1 MAENKNS
8 KLNFRHSAK
17 STKVVP
23 LEVAENELDPT
34 ETKYH
39 DETPIYR
46 ALHSLHISMLLS
58 GLVFAKD
65 FSKRG
70 TKRHLTASHVYSFV
84 VLLFLTINT
93 LRWLSMFR
101 RDEQFGI
108 ALFMKIVVCVWCW
121 ESLAHYMAFFLAC
134 ESYNR
139 LPEFFVEWEKIRMSC
154 SRSVAS
160 ITRLSNICTA
170 VMWIIITC
178 NVGFCAY
185 LIFFTDAQNAALTP
199 WDENVRYAFLIRI
212 VNLILQVYF
221 SVVWVA
227 SSVFMFTICKI
238 LAFEFNKVS
247 CTIKK
252 LSSTDPARLI
262 KDFEAIRQ
270 KHQKLCNLVENAD
283 DIFSMHIAYSFSGSM
298 LLACLMIYIVI
309 YDGSSLEGGDLMF
322 FIQCFWAV
330 VPIVK
335 VVVDC
340 VSGAIVNGAVRMG
353 IIVIVNR
360 GLYRWLCASLS

>member
-1 MAENKNS
+1 MAENENS
-8 KLNFRHSAK
+8 KLNFRHHAK

-23 LEVAENELDPT
+23 FEVEENGSDRIEP
-34 ETKYH
+34 KYH

-46 ALHSLHISMLLS
+46 ALRSLHISMLLS

-65 FSKRG
+65 FSKSG
-70 TKRHLTASHVYSFV
+70 IKRHLTVSHVYSFT
-84 VLLFLTINT
+84 VLVFLTINT

-101 RDEQFGI
+101 SDEQFG
-108 ALFMKIVVCVWCW
+108 ATLFMKIVDCVWSL
-121 ESLAHYMAFFLAC
+121 ETLAHYVAFFLAC
-134 ESYNR
+134 ESYKR

-170 VMWIIITC
+170 IMWIIITC

-185 LIFFTDAQNAALTP
+185 MVLFTDMQNMALTP
-199 WDENVRYAFLIRI
+199 WDANFKYAFVIRI
-212 VNLILQVYF
+212 VNLILLFYL
-221 SVVWVA
+221 SVSWVA
-227 SSVFMFTICKI
+227 SSAFMFTICKI

-252 LSSTDPARLI
+252 LSLTDPAKLVTEL
-262 KDFEAIRQ
+262 EAIRQ

-283 DIFSMHIAYSFSGSM
+283 DIFSMQIAYSFSGSM
-298 LLACLMIYIVI
+298 LVACLMIYIVI
-309 YDGSSLEGGDLMF
+309 YDGLTLEGGVLWL

-335 VVVDC
+335 VVMDC
-340 VSGAIVNGAVRMG
+340 VSGAIVNGAVRLG
-353 IIVIVNR
+353 IIVIVKG
-360 GLYRWLCASLS
+360 GL